1 MLSACKC
8 SYACFKF
15 VGREDL
21 AKQLSNDTDD
31 KLSMSNPAKKD
42 LGTQTKNNKEEDDG
56 INSLDYEVCCVQD
69 GSLFNF
75 MDQIDNR
82 KSALMFQQ

>member
-1 MLSACKC
+1 MLAKC
-8 SYACFKF
+8 SFAWLKF

-56 INSLDYEVCCVQD
+56 INSLDYEVGCVQD

-75 MDQIDNR
+75 MEQIINR
-82 KSALMFQQ
+82 KSVLVFQK